1 MLVTS
6 VSCSGDP
13 GTDTFPPHSQMF
25 SRTVSPGSFWR
36 SPPASS
42 WERAA
47 QCPEISVPAPLTLPW
62 HLTAHSLLGPG
73 RLRHAPLLLPH
84 VGSAEGALLLSSEL
98 APHPRGQSWAHTKLN
113 SRLPEQSSHPSA
125 GTAQAPFPPFS
136 SCRRACCCLEASPAP
151 QHQGKRVPAQTH
163 PHTTGTS
170 RDLIFEEAWLAC
182 H

>member
-13 GTDTFPPHSQMF
+13 GTDTLPPHSQML
-25 SRTVSPGSFWR
+25 SRMVSPGLSWR

-62 HLTAHSLLGPG
+62 HLTVHTHFL
-73 RLRHAPLLLPH
+73 AP
-84 VGSAEGALLLSSEL
+84 VGSACPPSPATRGLSRRGSLCSEL
-98 APHPRGQSWAHTKLN
+98 APPRGQSWAHTKLN
-113 SRLPEQSSHPSA
+113 SRLPEQSSHPSV
-125 GTAQAPFPPFS
+125 GTARALAPPFC
-136 SCRRACCCLEASPAP
+136 SCRHACCCLEALPAP
-151 QHQGKRVPAQTH
+151 QHRGKRAPAQTH
-163 PHTTGTS
+163 PHATGTS
-170 RDLIFEEAWLAC
+170 GDLIPEEARLAC